1 MDNYLADLEKRSISL
16 IREAKA
22 QFKNPAVLWSTG
34 KDSTTTVWLS
44 KKAFFGKI
52 PFPVIYID
60 TSYKF
65 PQIYEFRDKIAKE
78 WGINLIVAKNKEAL
92 RTGMCPE
99 KGRLDCCTLLKTEAL
114 KSLLRKEK
122 FDTLILAIRRD
133 EHGIR
138 TKERYY
144 SPRDAE
150 FKWNQA

>member
-1 MDNYLADLEKRSISL
+1 
-16 IREAKA
+16 
-22 QFKNPAVLWSTG
+22 
-34 KDSTTTVWLS
+34 
-44 KKAFFGKI
+44 
-52 PFPVIYID
+52 
-60 TSYKF
+60 
-65 PQIYEFRDKIAKE
+65 
-78 WGINLIVAKNKEAL
+78 
-92 RTGMCPE
+92 MCPE